1 MTHYICTAAAIFL
14 IVCGL
19 IAAFGVLI
27 LGFSAVTAMLN
38 IPPWVPLV
46 FAALA
51 SAAGAIADGRG
62 SHD

>member
-1 MTHYICTAAAIFL
+1 MTRYIITAAAIFL
-14 IVCGL
+14 VICGL

-46 FAALA
+46 FAALV
-51 SAAGAIADGRG
+51 SVAGAAAERSGK
-62 SHD
+62 

>member
-1 MTHYICTAAAIFL
+1 MIHCICTAVAIFL
-14 IVCGL
+14 IICGL

-46 FAALA
+46 LAALA
-51 SAAGAIADGRG
+51 SAAGAIAEGRDT
-62 SHD
+62 HD

>member
-1 MTHYICTAAAIFL
+1 MTHYICTAVAIFL
-14 IVCGL
+14 IICGL
-19 IAAFGVLI
+19 FATLGLFV

-51 SAAGAIADGRG
+51 SAAGAVAEGRDT
-62 SHD
+62 HD

>member
-1 MTHYICTAAAIFL
+1 MTHYIITAAAIFL
-14 IVCGL
+14 VICGL
-19 IAAFGVLI
+19 IAAFGMLI

-51 SAAGAIADGRG
+51 SAAGAIAEGRDT
-62 SHD
+62 HD